1 MASNKLSFSAQ
12 KKLLT
17 PQSNFV
23 LEFMHRKIS
32 GFNRRLQMNANLK
45 SELIEVFAKQVATS
59 VRFHFENITKI
70 FGADA
75 KGVANS
81 RHYRVWSETVRPCCD
96 RTGNRVT
103 DAYTLSEERLA
114 RFANSLASDMA
125 DEVLAKV
132 DAKVGELTN
141 PNVIR
146 VSGANF
152 IIIGTKSDRAVR
164 IEQNQIINVSSKGK
178 LFNQY
183 PSRIYVDGKF
193 TPATKFAAI

>member
-1 MASNKLSFSAQ
+1 
-12 KKLLT
+12 
-17 PQSNFV
+17 
-23 LEFMHRKIS
+23 
-32 GFNRRLQMNANLK
+32 MNANLK
-45 SELIEVFAKQVATS
+45 NELVEVFAAQIDKS

-81 RHYRVWSETVRPCCD
+81 RHYRMWSETVRPCCD
-96 RTGNRVT
+96 RSNNRMDGT
-103 DAYTLSEERLA
+103 YSLNEERLA
-114 RFANSLASDMA
+114 KFTASLASDMA
-125 DEVLAKV
+125 DEVLGKV

-152 IIIGTKSDRAVR
+152 IINGTKSDRAVR
-164 IEQNQIINVSSKGK
+164 IEQNQIINVSVKGK

-193 TPATKFAAI
+193 TPATKFATI

>member
-1 MASNKLSFSAQ
+1 
-12 KKLLT
+12 
-17 PQSNFV
+17 
-23 LEFMHRKIS
+23 
-32 GFNRRLQMNANLK
+32 MNANLK

-96 RTGNRVT
+96 RTGNRVA

-164 IEQNQIINVSSKGK
+164 IKQNQIINVSSKGK